1 MSSTGSSHGYAKAP
15 NYNRNTLS
23 RTSLDNSHDETLHK
37 GLTPPRTSAGLDTD
51 DDDDSI
57 KSATP
62 GSEILFCGTKAQYA
76 SFNASN
82 STNPVSSRVLDDFND
97 ETPPLNGFLQPM
109 KSKSFDTDDDGD
121 YGDETT
127 PLNGFLQPIK
137 STGFESDD
145 DDDDDNIILCG
156 TEEKMMASDGK
167 PAKKKS
173 RTEERPIET
182 KSVKNWKEQ
191 HRRTEVKWE
200 STKFV
205 DVFSGDPLYSWLG
218 SATKKVS
225 RYDSEI
231 EKGVSPLEYDQN
243 SASGCWTSARI
254 NLVRPLVKAFKNCG
268 AKHSGKR
275 MGKSHSH
282 RPAMPTLSHRRNSD
296 SGVDFFNSAPDLE
309 CSTKCKNHRNQNLY
323 AELVNYANFRLG
335 IGRARRNLGHYQNA
349 KNWCYVAQKI
359 LVVSCFS

>member
-1 MSSTGSSHGYAKAP
+1 MFLGIGSFLRGRRSCLSARCIMSSTGSSHGYAKAP
-15 NYNRNTLS
+15 
-23 RTSLDNSHDETLHK
+23 
-37 GLTPPRTSAGLDTD
+37 PRKYAGLDTD

-57 KSATP
+57 NSATP
-62 GSEILFCGTKAQYA
+62 CSEILFCGTKAQYA
-76 SFNASN
+76 SFNDSN
-82 STNPVSSRVLDDFND
+82 STNAVSSRLLDDFN
-97 ETPPLNGFLQPM
+97 
-109 KSKSFDTDDDGD
+109 
-121 YGDETT
+121 DETT

-145 DDDDDNIILCG
+145 DADADDDDIILCG

-182 KSVKNWKEQ
+182 KSEKNWKKQ
-191 HRRTEVKWE
+191 HRRAEVNWE
-200 STKFV
+200 SSQFV
-205 DVFSGDPLYSWLG
+205 DVFSGDPLYSWLV
-218 SATKKVS
+218 SATKNVS

-254 NLVRPLVKAFKNCG
+254 NQVRPLVKAFKNCG

-275 MGKSHSH
+275 RGKSHSH

-323 AELVNYANFRLG
+323 AELVNFANFRLG
-335 IGRARRNLGHYQNA
+335 IGRARRNQGHYQNA